1 MHRLIIKTSAVAFFA
16 SIALV
21 TTSCEN
27 HSNPPP
33 VVVPEPDPDPEPVP
47 DPDPIPVVNP
57 GDPRADLTT
66 EELATF
72 NRGRAMFVKRFKP
85 SEGLGPLYNAT
96 SCSSCH
102 SKPVPGG
109 ASELYRN
116 FYVASWGF
124 PPFVFN
130 LPGLPS
136 PVVPAF
142 GSTINAPFSLQNGRT
157 IIPEMIATVPVASDQ
172 RNGIPVFGTG
182 LFELISDATILANA
196 DPDDADGD
204 GISGRANNDG
214 AGLGRFGSK
223 AQANNIELFTRAP
236 LFNQMGISSNPV
248 QGSAGTVSFGH
259 GALMQGSATPNAPTA
274 DNDGVPDPEIS
285 TQDLSDLI
293 AFSRFLAQPQKKVFN
308 NAATRGEQTF
318 AQIGCTACHIPSL
331 ESSKGPVEA
340 FTDLLIHN
348 MGSELAGQVSF
359 GTPQVSSIDP
369 VTTEAEW
376 RTAPLWGVSNIAPY
390 LHDGRAPTL
399 LDAILMHGGEGE
411 ASRVAFQALSPV
423 EQEDI
428 LEFLRH
434 L

>member
-1 MHRLIIKTSAVAFFA
+1 MNRLITKISAIAFFA
-16 SIALV
+16 SFALV

-27 HSNPPP
+27 SSNPAPP
-33 VVVPEPDPDPEPVP
+33 IVTPEPEPV
-47 DPDPIPVVNP
+47 PIPVVNP
-57 GDPRADLTT
+57 GDPRSDLTVD
-66 EELATF
+66 ELAAFT
-72 NRGRAMFVKRFKP
+72 RGREMFVKRFKP

-109 ASELYRN
+109 ASDLYRN
-116 FYVASWGF
+116 FYVASWGV
-124 PPFVFN
+124 PPFTFN

-142 GSTINAPFSLQNGRT
+142 GSSINQPFSLEGGRILMPAT
-157 IIPEMIATVPVASDQ
+157 IATVPVLSDQ

-182 LFELISDATILANA
+182 LFETISDVTILANA
-196 DPDDADGD
+196 DPNDDDGD
-204 GISGRANNDG
+204 GISGRGNNDG

-236 LFNQMGISSNPV
+236 LFNQMGVTSDPV
-248 QGSAGTVSFGH
+248 QGSAGTVSLGH

-274 DNDGVPDPEIS
+274 DNDGIEDPEIS

-308 NAATRGEQTF
+308 SAAIRGEQTF
-318 AQIGCTACHIPSL
+318 AQVGCTACHIPSL
-331 ESSKGPVEA
+331 EGSRGPVEA

-359 GTPQVSSIDP
+359 GTPQASSIDP

-376 RTAPLWGVSNIAPY
+376 RTAPLWGASNVAPY

-399 LDAILMHGGEGE
+399 RDAILLHGGEGA
-411 ASRVAFQALSPV
+411 ASRTAFQALSAI
-423 EQEDI
+423 QQDDI
-428 LEFLRH
+428 IEFLRH

>member
-1 MHRLIIKTSAVAFFA
+1 MNRLINRISVIAFLA

-21 TTSCEN
+21 TTSCGN
-27 HSNPPP
+27 HSNPQTPI
-33 VVVPEPDPDPEPVP
+33 VEPEPDPVP
-47 DPDPIPVVNP
+47 DPKPEPIPVVNP
-57 GDPRADLTT
+57 GDPRSDLTAD
-66 EELATF
+66 ELAAF
-72 NRGRAMFVKRFKP
+72 HRGREMFVKRFKP

-109 ASELYRN
+109 ASDLYRN

-124 PPFVFN
+124 TPFLFN

-142 GSTINAPFSLQNGRT
+142 GSTLNAPFSLENGRT
-157 IIPEMIATVPVASDQ
+157 LIPAMINTVPVASDQ

-196 DPDDADGD
+196 DPDDADND
-204 GISGRANNDG
+204 GISGRVNADG
-214 AGLGRFGSK
+214 AGVGRFGSK
-223 AQANNIELFTRAP
+223 SQSNNIELFTRAP
-236 LFNQMGISSNPV
+236 LFNQMGITSDPV
-248 QGSAGTVSFGH
+248 QGSAGTISLGH
-259 GALMQGSATPNAPTA
+259 GALMQGSSTPNASTV
-274 DNDGVPDPEIS
+274 DNDGVADPEIS

-308 NAATRGEQTF
+308 SAAIRGEQTF
-318 AQIGCTACHIPSL
+318 AQVGCVACHIPSL

-348 MGSELAGQVSF
+348 MGPGLAGQVSF
-359 GTPQVSSIDP
+359 GTPQPSSIDP

-376 RTAPLWGVSNIAPY
+376 RTAPLWGASNVAPY

-399 LDAILMHGGEGE
+399 LDAILLHGGEGA
-411 ASRVAFQALSPV
+411 ASRTAFQALSATQ
-423 EQEDI
+423 QEDI
-428 LEFLRH
+428 LEFLGH